1 MYSVFLGLLTC
12 DGKFTAKLQLLK
24 EKAIYLLHFPKHLR
38 RVQRTSASSLQ
49 VKCPSWYVSLQNC
62 ANQICKKYKKWSVV
76 SMHES
81 NPGWLSLN
89 GYNADKRTWTVV
101 VTLQRK
107 VWRPLVIS
115 TSTRLKSHKQFSFF
129 LDSLLCL
136 APKTA
141 WCDSSLRVVSHTA
154 FSKKILQF
162 LWQFFEL
169 KPEMT
174 WNEIMGNIKEF
185 K

>member
-38 RVQRTSASSLQ
+38 SAQRTSASSLQ

-62 ANQICKKYKKWSVV
+62 ANQMCKKYHKKWSVV
-76 SMHES
+76 SMREN

-141 WCDSSLRVVSHTA
+141 CVTPALGWFHTQHFLKKYCSFCDS
-154 FSKKILQF
+154 F
-162 LWQFFEL
+162 LS
-169 KPEMT
+169 
-174 WNEIMGNIKEF
+174 
-185 K
+185 

>member
-24 EKAIYLLHFPKHLR
+24 EKATYLLHFPKHLR

-76 SMHES
+76 SMRES

-141 WCDSSLRVVSHTA
+141 CVTPALGWFHTQHFLKKYCSFCDS
-154 FSKKILQF
+154 F
-162 LWQFFEL
+162 LS
-169 KPEMT
+169 
-174 WNEIMGNIKEF
+174 
-185 K
+185 